1 MLEDGYHDVPAGYL
15 AMVVTHLQ
23 MREKP
28 AARPAPELD
37 LSLTQV
43 ERPGLEWYRGLFR
56 RVGQDY
62 LWFGRLVMEDA
73 ALEAI
78 LHDPKVE
85 VYVLKA
91 GEAEAGLLE
100 LDFREEGAC
109 ELAYFGLTSDH
120 VGGGAGRWL
129 MNEAIARAWA
139 KPITRFHVHTC
150 TLDSP
155 QALGFYIRSGFTA
168 YRREVEIAEDPR
180 LSGLLPETA
189 APQIPLIPSSF

>member
-1 MLEDGYHDVPAGYL
+1 MLEDGYHDVPAGHL
-15 AMVVTHLQ
+15 AMVVTHLEMHQ
-23 MREKP
+23 PPEK
-28 AARPAPELD
+28 RPSPELD
-37 LSLTQV
+37 LSLTRV
-43 ERPGLEWYRGLFR
+43 ERPALEWYRALFR

-91 GEAEAGLLE
+91 GEVEAGLLD

-109 ELAYFGLTSDH
+109 ELAYFGLTPET

-129 MNEAIARAWA
+129 MNEAIARAWS
-139 KPITRFHVHTC
+139 KPIARFHVHTC

-155 QALGFYIRSGFTA
+155 QALGFYIRSGFVP
-168 YRREVEIAEDPR
+168 YRRQIEIAQDPR
-180 LSGLLPETA
+180 HLGLLPITA
-189 APQIPLIPSSF
+189 APQIPLL